1 VSGSSFEFEA
11 KPQKDRT
18 VDTQLF
24 NQQVGNLASS
34 LGDATRRGIYI
45 SVREAP
51 EAVTASQ
58 IAELFEIHTNVARHH
73 LDKLVAD
80 GYLQVTHRR
89 RTGKRGPG
97 AGRPAK
103 HYEPT
108 TKEVSVQFPARRY
121 DLLAEL
127 LARVVM
133 RVAPD
138 DAAQIAEDVGREY
151 GREIAGE
158 VGLPRDAGFDAAV
171 QAVARA
177 MMGVGFDTEPGQ
189 GQNLLVTHFCPFGQT
204 ALNHPEIV
212 CKLDQGIVKGLLEE
226 TRQTGELIVLPH
238 DRAGEDCFTNVV
250 AVESGSAD

>member
-1 VSGSSFEFEA
+1 MDA
-11 KPQKDRT
+11 
-18 VDTQLF
+18 QLF

-51 EAVTASQ
+51 DAVTAAQ

-73 LDKLVAD
+73 LDKLVTD
-80 GYLQVTHRR
+80 GYLRVTHRR
-89 RTGKRGPG
+89 RSGKQGPG

-108 TKEVSVQFPARRY
+108 SKEVSVQFPARRY

-127 LARVVM
+127 LARVVK
-133 RVAPD
+133 RVAPE
-138 DAAQIAEDVGREY
+138 DAAEIAEDVGREF
-151 GREIAGE
+151 GREIAAE
-158 VGLPRDAGFDAAV
+158 VGLPRDAGFDVAV

-177 MMGVGFDTEPGQ
+177 MMGVGFDTEPGDGSQ
-189 GQNLLVTHFCPFGQT
+189 LLVTHFCPFGQT
-204 ALNHPEIV
+204 ALNHPDIV

-226 TRQTGELIVLPH
+226 TQQAGDPIVLPH
-238 DRAGEDCFTNVV
+238 DRAGEDCVTNVIHAETV
-250 AVESGSAD
+250 PAR

>member
-1 VSGSSFEFEA
+1 MSSEFATSGAVTSGVS
-11 KPQKDRT
+11 
-18 VDTQLF
+18 VDTKLF
-24 NQQVGNLASS
+24 DQQVGSLTSS

-51 EAVTASQ
+51 EAVTAAQ
-58 IAELFEIHTNVARHH
+58 ISELFEIHTNVARHH

-89 RTGKRGPG
+89 RSGKQGPG

-108 TKEVSVQFPARRY
+108 AKEVQVQFPARRF

-127 LARVVM
+127 LVRVVQ

-138 DAAQIAEDVGREY
+138 DAARIAEEVGYEY
-151 GREIAGE
+151 GREIAAE
-158 VGLPRDAGFDAAV
+158 IGLPRDAGFEVAV

-177 MMGVGFDTEPGQ
+177 MMGVGFDIEPGTDTQ
-189 GQNLLVTHFCPFGQT
+189 TLVTHFCPFGQT
-204 ALNHPEIV
+204 ALDHPDIV

-226 TRQTGELIVLPH
+226 TQQGGAPEVIPH
-238 DRAGEDCFTNVV
+238 HEAGEDCVTRVV
-250 AVESGSAD
+250 EISAAP